1 MLFVSEVRNCK
12 RMEYT
17 ETDFRTY
24 VFHITGMHC
33 KACILLTEG
42 ELREHPKVISAKSD
56 LKTRLVTV
64 RGSFG
69 SMSLETLVSELNQL
83 VEKHGYRLSID
94 RPEERRNLS
103 DFRIALPAAL
113 LFVGLFIL
121 LQENGLMNLVNVK
134 EEVSYGTAFL
144 IGIVASLSSCLAVV
158 GGLVLSVS
166 ASFAKQGDDA
176 KPQFLFHAG
185 RLIAFFFLGGMI
197 GALGSHFTLSTT
209 GTFVLSALTGVVML
223 LLGLNL
229 LDIFLWT
236 KKVQFGMPKRIGE
249 FAYRLKDM
257 NHRFTPFLLGAVT
270 FFLPCGFTQ
279 SMQVY
284 TLSSG
289 SFLAGAMTMTA
300 FALGTLPVL
309 ALLSFGPLGIRSSA
323 HTGVFFKTVGLIVIA
338 FALLT
343 LYGSLVAV
351 GILPPVLNV

>member
-1 MLFVSEVRNCK
+1 
-12 RMEYT
+12 
-17 ETDFRTY
+17 
-24 VFHITGMHC
+24 
-33 KACILLTEG
+33 
-42 ELREHPKVISAKSD
+42 
-56 LKTRLVTV
+56 
-64 RGSFG
+64 
-69 SMSLETLVSELNQL
+69 
-83 VEKHGYRLSID
+83 
-94 RPEERRNLS
+94 
-103 DFRIALPAAL
+103 
-113 LFVGLFIL
+113 
-121 LQENGLMNLVNVK
+121 
-134 EEVSYGTAFL
+134 
-144 IGIVASLSSCLAVV
+144 
-158 GGLVLSVS
+158 
-166 ASFAKQGDDA
+166 
-176 KPQFLFHAG
+176 
-185 RLIAFFFLGGMI
+185 MI
-197 GALGSHFTLSTT
+197 GALGSHFTLSAT

-338 FALLT
+338 FTFLLSIIFT
-343 LYGSLVAV
+343 TATHAATFPFSKAGASGVSTSITVTTTASTASLSLTIKNPNRVTINKKLVVYSSSTNAFT
-351 GILPPVLNV
+351 ILL

>member
-1 MLFVSEVRNCK
+1 
-12 RMEYT
+12 MEHM
-17 ETDFRTY
+17 ETDLKTY
-24 VFHITGMHC
+24 VFHVTGMHC

-42 ELREHPKVISAKSD
+42 ELREHPKVVSAKSD
-56 LKTRLVTV
+56 LGARRVTV
-64 RGSFG
+64 RGDFG
-69 SMSLETLVSELNQL
+69 SMSQATLVSELNQL
-83 VEKHGYRLSID
+83 LEKHGYHLSID
-94 RPEERRNLS
+94 QPDEKRDFS
-103 DFRIALPAAL
+103 DFRVALPLAL
-113 LFVGLFIL
+113 LLIGFFVL
-121 LQENGLMNLVNVK
+121 LQKNGLMELLDTTQ
-134 EEVSYGTAFL
+134 EVSYGTAFF

-166 ASFAKQGDDA
+166 ASFAKQGDDI
-176 KPQFLFHAG
+176 KPQLLFHVG

-197 GALGSHFTLSTT
+197 GALGSHFTLSVT

-223 LLGLNL
+223 FLGLNL
-229 LDIFLWT
+229 LDIFFWT
-236 KKVQFGMPKRIGE
+236 KRVQFGMPKRIGE

-284 TLSSG
+284 TLSAG
-289 SFLAGAMTMTA
+289 SFLVGALTMTA

-323 HTGVFFKTVGLIVIA
+323 YTGVFFKTVGLIVIA

-343 LYGSLVAV
+343 LYGSLVAI
-351 GILPPVLNV
+351 GALPPVLSM